1 MYNFLK
7 IQYQLGA
14 VTEKQLRG
22 FIDIWITKEEY
33 MDIINQKG

>member
-14 VTEKQLRG
+14 VTAEQLKG
-22 FIDIWITKEEY
+22 FIGVWITQKEYEK
-33 MDIINQKG
+33 IILGE